1 MATHLETDAPG
12 GPEVKAPWKLVRRG
26 GSAKVAFSLK
36 ELVGLTSEFSVKK
49 APNCTSKVIRTD
61 AGKFLLVYRVT
72 CGESY
77 SDPKGH
83 VVRLKFDFKRLK
95 ETGSVDD
102 LDVRVSCSCPAFL
115 YWGPQWNVS
124 TGDALY
130 GAPRPLLKAPTDP
143 ERYKFVVCKHVKVVA
158 DRIQPVLDRMLA
170 KYQTERDEATE
181 AEKQKQLDVAKEQT
195 EQEAERAQVDKAK
208 DRAQKET
215 DAELQKMKQR
225 KPILPKDK
233 GGEDLDAMP
242 DDLTTL
248 GLPAK
253 RPPITPKVKPEEP
266 PKPSN
271 VTLVDDEDMGSTEI
285 PAGKKH
291 RPMNVRVVED
301 DDDTTVVL
309 PGAKRRRMDIDL
321 GILPVSEAVEE
332 RGRKAPKVWADEALD
347 VPEAVAAP
355 APSPRPPLPPH
366 LQQVEDDADD
376 QVTKINRLK
385 ARMAA
390 LILAQGA

>member
-1 MATHLETDAPG
+1 MATHPEAEEAR
-12 GPEVKAPWKLVRRG
+12 GPEIRAPWKLVRRG
-26 GSAKVAFSLK
+26 GSAKVAFSLR

-61 AGKFLLVYRVT
+61 AAKFLLVYRVT

-77 SDPKGH
+77 SDPNGH

-115 YWGPQWNVS
+115 WWGAQWNVS

-158 DRIQPVLDRMLA
+158 DRIQPVLDRMLTKHRSDQDA
-170 KYQTERDEATE
+170 AADAER
-181 AEKQKQLDVAKEQT
+181 QKQVDLVRQQT
-195 EQEAERAQVDKAK
+195 EQDAEKAQVDKVK
-208 DRAQKET
+208 DRAQQET
-215 DAELQKMKQR
+215 DAELQKMKQKR
-225 KPILPKDK
+225 PAIRPKD
-233 GGEDLDAMP
+233 DLDAMP

-253 RPPITPKVKPEEP
+253 PQQRPPITPKVKPE
-266 PKPSN
+266 PKPLPPN
-271 VTLVDDEDMGSTEI
+271 IQLVDEDTTTTEI
-285 PAGKKH
+285 PSGRKR
-291 RPMNVRVVED
+291 RPMNVQVIED
-301 DDDTTVVL
+301 DDDSTTIL
-309 PGAKRRRMDIDL
+309 PGVKRRRMDQDL
-321 GILPVSEAVEE
+321 GILPASEAVEE
-332 RGRKAPKVWADEALD
+332 RGRKAPRVWADEPVD
-347 VPEAVAAP
+347 VPEALEEETPLDDIP
-355 APSPRPPLPPH
+355 ADLRK
-366 LQQVEDDADD
+366 VEDDEDD
-376 QVTKINRLK
+376 QVTKINRLR

-390 LILAQGA
+390 LVLAQGA